1 MYGFVIIKSWRLNS
15 INFFKMKHSN
25 YRLLVAIILA
35 LVILAGCSG
44 DTTTEDVISEN
55 QVEEGEVLQ
64 TGQASWY
71 GPGFHGRL
79 TSSRD
84 RFDQNE
90 MTAAHRTLPF
100 NTLVEVVNTE
110 NEQSVQVRINDRGP
124 YARNRII
131 DLSKAAADEIGMLDR
146 GHAEVELVLVEAGG
160 AIPEDL
166 NRPTFTIQ
174 IGEYN
179 RIAPA
184 ERFAESLGDGVR
196 IEQRIPQGS
205 ERIVYMIYYGN
216 YNSFSAARAD
226 LENLQE
232 RGFDGLVRQVD

>member
-1 MYGFVIIKSWRLNS
+1 MYGFVIIKSWRLIS
-15 INFFKMKHSN
+15 INFFKMKYSK
-25 YRLLVAIILA
+25 YGILFTIIFA
-35 LVILAGCSG
+35 LVIIAGCSG
-44 DTTTEDVISEN
+44 DTTTEEVVSEN
-55 QVEEGEVLQ
+55 HVKEGEGLQ

-84 RFDQNE
+84 RFDQYE

-110 NEQSVQVRINDRGP
+110 NDQSVEVRINDRGP

-131 DLSKAAADEIGMLDR
+131 DLSKAAAEEIGMLDS

-179 RIAPA
+179 RISPA
-184 ERFAESLGDGVR
+184 ERFAESVGDGVR

-205 ERIVYMIYYGN
+205 ERMVYMIYYGN

-232 RGFDGLVRQVD
+232 RGFEGLIRQID